1 MRSYMKRNRKY
12 IKLIGEILHDNRRC
26 QPCERF
32 AEKLIEA
39 KIKFD
44 RLLKFMSLIIKI
56 FLLEPLQNALLWW
69 EKFSVTR
76 NVYKSRKQVM
86 IRGLPA
92 HVGMSLTCSVGP
104 IAVDMT
110 EKPKVASQFIRL
122 SSIKEWMG
130 ESIKEI
136 PISKQAINPFR
147 IEGIINV

>member
-1 MRSYMKRNRKY
+1 MT
-12 IKLIGEILHDNRRC
+12 IGGR

-32 AEKLIEA
+32 AA
-39 KIKFD
+39 KID
-44 RLLKFMSLIIKI
+44 RSRNLIRQLFEVYVFNYDI
-56 FLLEPLQNALLWW
+56 FLLEQLPSCCHGGRN
-69 EKFSVTR
+69 SVTR

-92 HVGMSLTCSVGP
+92 HVGMSLTCVAP
-104 IAVDMT
+104 ADTT

>member
-1 MRSYMKRNRKY
+1 
-12 IKLIGEILHDNRRC
+12 
-26 QPCERF
+26 
-32 AEKLIEA
+32 
-39 KIKFD
+39 
-44 RLLKFMSLIIKI
+44 
-56 FLLEPLQNALLWW
+56 
-69 EKFSVTR
+69 
-76 NVYKSRKQVM
+76 M

-147 IEGIINV
+147 IEGIINVEARSLYSINIHGFGAVKGNLYHLGRYVT

>member
-44 RLLKFMSLIIKI
+44 SLLKFMSLIM
-56 FLLEPLQNALLWW
+56 
-69 EKFSVTR
+69 KFFSSNHCRMRCYGGRNSVTR